1 MNIWPWLIA
10 TVLSAELVSWLPLK
24 KWLVDL
30 RNVVGKLARV
40 MRSRSISDTWKE
52 KALKAYSATLLTTSA
67 LMCLAI
73 VIAAAPFA
81 LVGILL
87 GLDLNSLVQ
96 VLSQVSTAAA
106 IAAVGIGY
114 LIARGQLKR
123 GRLFPHR

>member
-30 RNVVGKLARV
+30 RSVVGKLARV
-40 MRSRSISDTWKE
+40 TRSRSISDTWKE
-52 KALKAYSATLLTTSA
+52 KALKAYSATLLATSS

-73 VIAAAPFA
+73 AIAAAPFA
-81 LVGILL
+81 VVGILL
-87 GLDLNSLVQ
+87 GLDLNSLIQ
-96 VLSQVSTAAA
+96 VLSQVPTAAA